1 MASWP
6 KQWKHGLELTVA
18 PTQYQKQNSG
28 NSVNAVE
35 VFESI
40 NYSCMLGVPP
50 IFLNKSN
57 YSSQFCQ
64 SSNSFWSQLKR
75 KQAFSCIFPS
85 VLACLFSSRTR
96 DTMIAQQ
103 RWITLCSWP
112 KQKER
117 KDRERCLRS
126 LFILQTQVVWFSIW
140 NVGSWSKLN
149 STFIPREEPII
160 ITKNGQC
167 WQVMWALWS
176 CISRR
181 HLLV

>member
-1 MASWP
+1 MTPHTFATDSDKNW
-6 KQWKHGLELTVA
+6 
-18 PTQYQKQNSG
+18 
-28 NSVNAVE
+28 
-35 VFESI
+35 
-40 NYSCMLGVPP
+40 
-50 IFLNKSN
+50 LNKSN

-75 KQAFSCIFPS
+75 KQAFSCIFPP